1 MKKPVLIDCDP
12 GIDDAVALF
21 IAFKADNL
29 DIRAITSVSGNVG
42 IDKTTNNA
50 LKLIEYA
57 GADVK
62 VARGASRP
70 INREPFTAEFVHG
83 KTGLGNMIIPEAKGS
98 LFHKNA
104 YDTIYEE
111 AVKCDG
117 KLHIIALGPL
127 TNIALTLMKYP
138 DIKTKISH
146 ITLMGGSAGLG
157 NDTPAAEFNIYA
169 DPEAAKIVFESGI
182 EITMVGLDVTHKALA
197 MEEDLKEII
206 SYNNGPSDFTGRCM
220 LSYLEFVKKYGFKG
234 ALLHDPSAVAAV
246 IDESLIKTQYLHVD
260 VETRG
265 EFTSGKTVVDIYKV
279 TGKKPNVHVALDID
293 RDRLINLVKESLKKY
308 GR

>member
-1 MKKPVLIDCDP
+1 MKKPVIIDCDP

-21 IAFKADNL
+21 IAFAAENL
-29 DIRAITSVSGNVG
+29 DIRAITSVAGNVN

-50 LKLIEYA
+50 LKLVEYV
-57 GADVK
+57 GYNVK
-62 VARGASRP
+62 VTRGASRP
-70 INREPFTAEFVHG
+70 INKEPVTAEHVHG
-83 KTGLGNMIIPEAKGS
+83 KSGLGNMVIPEAKGS
-98 LFHKNA
+98 IYYKNA

-111 AVKCDG
+111 ALNCEG

-138 DIKTKISH
+138 DIKNKISH

-157 NDTPAAEFNIYA
+157 NDTPSAEFNIYA

-182 EITMVGLDVTHKALA
+182 DITMVGLDATHKALA
-197 MEEDLKEII
+197 MEDDLREIL

-220 LSYLEFVKKYGFKG
+220 LSYLDFAKKYGFKG
-234 ALLHDPSAVAAV
+234 AVLHDPAAVAAV

-260 VETRG
+260 VETKG
-265 EFTSGKTVVDIYKV
+265 EFTSGKTVVDIYRV

-293 RDRLINLVKESLKKY
+293 RDRFINLVKESLKKY
-308 GR
+308 GK